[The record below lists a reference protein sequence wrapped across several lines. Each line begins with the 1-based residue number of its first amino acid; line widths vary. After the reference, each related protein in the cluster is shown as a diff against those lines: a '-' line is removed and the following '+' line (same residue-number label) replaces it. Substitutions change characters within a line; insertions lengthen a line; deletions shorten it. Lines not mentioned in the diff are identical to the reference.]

1 MPEYQDIELRSEEV
15 QEILTRVPH
24 WMIRWGNIII
34 LIIILTVLL
43 FTYIIRYPDMIVT
56 QITITTQN
64 PPEKLVARTS
74 GKIAKIL
81 VEDRV
86 EVEPSTP
93 LAIIENT
100 ANYKDVF
107 KLKEYVNSLSI
118 DKVQFVFP
126 FENFSALQLGEIQNA
141 FTLFEKDYIVYDLNV
156 DLKPYSI
163 EKNAQSLEINQL
175 NERMLLMQEQQKIS
189 LNELQLKKLELER
202 YRTLHQKGVIA
213 SQEWESKN
221 LDYLQ
226 TEKNVKNISSQL
238 SQMRSSIND
247 LNRNS
252 SNTRINETKDNTSLL
267 RNVLQSFNQ
276 LKKAINDW
284 ELAYV
289 LRSSVKGKVSFMQ
302 IWVENQTINAGEEV
316 FTIVPTDNKSY
327 IGKVK
332 APALN
337 SGKIKVD
344 QDVNIRLANF
354 PDREFGIIK
363 GKVKSISLTP
373 DKEGNLLIDISLP
386 DGIQTS
392 YEKKII
398 FQQEMS
404 GTADIVTEDLR
415 LIERLL
421 YQFRDVFNRPSQIT
435 TSSNKNPSSN

>member
-15 QEILTRVPH
+15 QDILTRVPH

-34 LIIILTVLL
+34 LIILLIVMLFSYFMKYPDILT
-43 FTYIIRYPDMIVT
+43 T
-56 QITITTQN
+56 QVTITTQN
-64 PPEKLVARTS
+64 PPEKLVARTT
-74 GKIAKIL
+74 GKIAEIL
-81 VEDRV
+81 VEDRI
-86 EVEPSTP
+86 EVEPKTP

-107 KLKEYVNSLSI
+107 YLKDCIDTISI
-118 DKVQFVFP
+118 NKTQFNFP
-126 FENFSALQLGEIQNA
+126 FEKFTLLQLGEIQNA
-141 FTLFEKDYIVYDLNV
+141 FSIFEKDYVAYDLNR

-163 EKNAQSLEINQL
+163 EIKAQGLETNQL
-175 NERMLLMQEQQKIS
+175 KNRLLLMQQQHEIS
-189 LNELQLKKLELER
+189 QNELQLKKQELER
-202 YRTLHQKGVIA
+202 YRKLHEKGVIA
-213 SQEWESKN
+213 TQEWESKN

-226 TEKNVKNISSQL
+226 TEKNVRNVSSQL

-252 SNTRINETKDNTSLL
+252 SNTKINETKENSILH
-267 RNVLQSFNQ
+267 RNVMQSFNQ

-284 ELAYV
+284 ELTYV
-289 LRSSVKGKVSFMQ
+289 LRSSIKGKVSFMQ
-302 IWVENQTINAGEEV
+302 IWVENQTINAGEQV
-316 FTIVPTDNKSY
+316 FTIVPTDNKNY

-332 APALN
+332 APAQN
-337 SGKIKVD
+337 SGKIKVN

-386 DGIQTS
+386 NGIATS

-398 FQQEMS
+398 LQQEMS

-421 YQFRDVFNRPSQIT
+421 YQFRDIFKR
-435 TSSNKNPSSN
+435 

>member
-34 LIIILTVLL
+34 VILLLIMMM
-43 FTYIIRYPDMIVT
+43 FAYFMKYPDIITT

-64 PPEKLVARTS
+64 PPEKLVARTT
-74 GKIAKIL
+74 GKIAEIL
-81 VEDRV
+81 VEDRI
-86 EVEPSTP
+86 EVTPKTP

-107 KLKEYVNSLSI
+107 KLKECVDTISI
-118 DKVQFVFP
+118 NKTQFNFP
-126 FENFSALQLGEIQNA
+126 FEKFTFMQLGEIQSA
-141 FTLFEKDYIVYDLNV
+141 FTIFEKDYVAYDLNR

-163 EKNAQSLEINQL
+163 EKNAQGLETNQL
-175 NERMLLMQEQQKIS
+175 KERFQLQQQQYQIS
-189 LNELQLKKLELER
+189 QNELQLKKQKLDRQKEI
-202 YRTLHQKGVIA
+202 YDKGVI
-213 SQEWESKN
+213 STQEWEN
-221 LDYLQ
+221 QEMDYLQ
-226 TEKNVKNISSQL
+226 AEKNVKNISSQL

-252 SNTRINETKDNTSLL
+252 GNTRVNETKENINLL

-289 LRSSVKGKVSFMQ
+289 LRSSIKGQVSFMQ
-302 IWVENQTINAGEEV
+302 IWLENQTINSGEQV
-316 FTIVPTDNKSY
+316 FTIVPTDNKNY

-332 APALN
+332 APAQN
-337 SGKIKVD
+337 SGKIKVN

-373 DKEGNLLIDISLP
+373 DKEGDLLIDISLP
-386 DGIQTS
+386 NGIETS
-392 YEKKII
+392 YDKKII

-421 YQFRDVFNRPSQIT
+421 YQFRDVFSRQSQT
-435 TSSNKNPSSN
+435 TSSNKNP

>member
-34 LIIILTVLL
+34 VILLLIMMM
-43 FTYIIRYPDMIVT
+43 FSYFMKYPDIITT

-64 PPEKLVARTS
+64 PPEKLVARTT
-74 GKIAKIL
+74 GKISKIL
-81 VEDRV
+81 VEDRI
-86 EVEPSTP
+86 EVEPKTP

-107 KLKEYVNSLSI
+107 KLKECVDTISI
-118 DKVQFVFP
+118 NKTQFNFP
-126 FENFSALQLGEIQNA
+126 FEKFTLLQLGEIQNA
-141 FTLFEKDYIVYDLNV
+141 FTIFEKDYIAYDLNR

-163 EKNAQSLEINQL
+163 EKNAQGLETNQL
-175 NERMLLMQEQQKIS
+175 KERLQLQQQQYQIS
-189 LNELQLKKLELER
+189 QNELQLKKQKLDRQKEI
-202 YRTLHQKGVIA
+202 YDKGVI
-213 SQEWESKN
+213 STQEWENQKM
-221 LDYLQ
+221 DYLQ
-226 TEKNVKNISSQL
+226 AEKNVKNISSQL

-252 SNTRINETKDNTSLL
+252 GNTRVNETKENINLL

-289 LRSSVKGKVSFMQ
+289 LRSSVKGQVSFMQ
-302 IWVENQTINAGEEV
+302 IWVENQTINSGEQV
-316 FTIVPTDNKSY
+316 FTIVPTDNKNY

-332 APALN
+332 APAQN
-337 SGKIKVD
+337 SGKIKID

-386 DGIQTS
+386 NGIETS
-392 YEKKII
+392 YDKKII

-421 YQFRDVFNRPSQIT
+421 YQFRDIFSRQSET
-435 TSSNKNPSSN
+435 TSSNKNS

>member
-1 MPEYQDIELRSEEV
+1 MPEYREIELRSEEV

-24 WMIRWGNIII
+24 WMIRWGNIILLLI
-34 LIIILTVLL
+34 LFMMML
-43 FTYIIRYPDMIVT
+43 FSYFMKYPDIITT
-56 QITITTQN
+56 QIVITTQN
-64 PPEKLVARTS
+64 PPEKLVARTT

-86 EVEPSTP
+86 EVEPKMP

-100 ANYKDVF
+100 ANYNDVF
-107 KLKEYVNSLSI
+107 SLIACI
-118 DKVQFVFP
+118 DTISVHKTQFNFP
-126 FENFSALQLGEIQNA
+126 FDKLYALQLGEIQNA
-141 FTLFEKDYIVYDLNV
+141 FTIFEKEYIAYDLNR

-163 EKNAQSLEINQL
+163 EKKAQSQETNQL
-175 NERMLLMQEQQKIS
+175 KERLLLTQQQYQIS
-189 LNELQLKKLELER
+189 QNELQLKKQELER
-202 YRTLHQKGVIA
+202 FKKLYVKGVIA
-213 SQEWESKN
+213 AQEWESKN
-221 LDYLQ
+221 LDFLQ
-226 TEKNVKNISSQL
+226 TEKNVRNISSQL

-252 SNTRINETKDNTSLL
+252 GNTRINETKDNINLL

-289 LRSSVKGKVSFMQ
+289 LQSSVKGKVSFMQ
-302 IWVENQTINAGEEV
+302 IWNENQTINAGEQV
-316 FTIVPTDNKSY
+316 FTIVPTDNKNY
-327 IGKVK
+327 IAKVK
-332 APALN
+332 APAQN
-337 SGKIKVD
+337 SGKIKVN
-344 QDVNIRLANF
+344 QDVNIRLANY

-373 DKEGNLLIDISLP
+373 DKEGNLLLDVSLP
-386 DGIQTS
+386 KGIETS
-392 YEKKII
+392 YDKKIL

-421 YQFRDVFNRPSQIT
+421 YQFRGIFKR
-435 TSSNKNPSSN
+435 

>member
-1 MPEYQDIELRSEEV
+1 MPNHNDIELRSEEV

-34 LIIILTVLL
+34 LIILSIVMLFSYFIKYPDILTA
-43 FTYIIRYPDMIVT
+43 

-64 PPEKLVARTS
+64 PPEKLVTRST

-81 VEDRV
+81 VEDRT
-86 EVEPSTP
+86 EVSPKTP

-100 ANYKDVF
+100 ANYTDVF
-107 KLKEYVNSLSI
+107 NLKNLVDTISINTTAFNFPI
-118 DKVQFVFP
+118 DKC
-126 FENFSALQLGEIQNA
+126 AAMQLGEVQNA
-141 FTLFEKDYIVYDLNV
+141 FIIFEKDYIAYDLNR
-156 DLKPYSI
+156 DLNPYGI
-163 EKNAQSLEINQL
+163 EKTAQGLETNQL
-175 NERMLLMQEQQKIS
+175 KERLLLMQQQHEIS
-189 LNELQLKKLELER
+189 QNELQIKKQELER
-202 YRTLHQKGVIA
+202 FRTLHEKGIIA

-226 TEKNVKNISSQL
+226 TEKNVRNSSSQL

-252 SNTRINETKDNTSLL
+252 GNTRINESKDNINLL

-289 LRSSVKGKVSFMQ
+289 LRSSIKGQVSFMQ
-302 IWVENQTINAGEEV
+302 IWVENQTINSGEQV
-316 FTIVPTDNKSY
+316 FTIVPTDSKNY

-332 APALN
+332 APAQN
-337 SGKIKVD
+337 SGKIKIN
-344 QDVNIRLANF
+344 QEVNIRLANF

-373 DKEGNLLIDISLP
+373 DKEGNLLLDISLP
-386 DGIQTS
+386 TGIETS

-421 YQFRDVFNRPSQIT
+421 YQFRDIFKR
-435 TSSNKNPSSN
+435 

>member
-1 MPEYQDIELRSEEV
+1 MPKYQDIELRSEEV

-34 LIIILTVLL
+34 VILLLLMMMFAYFMKYPDILT
-43 FTYIIRYPDMIVT
+43 T

-64 PPEKLVARTS
+64 PPEKLVARTT

-86 EVEPSTP
+86 EVDPKTP

-107 KLKEYVNSLSI
+107 QLIACVDTISI
-118 DKVQFVFP
+118 NKTQFNFP
-126 FENFSALQLGEIQNA
+126 FEKLNVLQLGEIQNA
-141 FTLFEKDYIVYDLNV
+141 FTIFEKDYIAYDLNR

-163 EKNAQSLEINQL
+163 EKNAQSQETNQL
-175 NERMLLMQEQQKIS
+175 KERLLLTQQQYEIS
-189 LNELQLKKLELER
+189 IEELQLKSKEFAR
-202 YRTLHQKGVIA
+202 QKYLFEKDVISA
-213 SQEWESKN
+213 QESENSKR
-221 LDYLQ
+221 DYLQ
-226 TEKNVKNISSQL
+226 AEKNVRNISSQL

-252 SNTRINETKDNTSLL
+252 SNTRVNETKDNINLL

-302 IWVENQTINAGEEV
+302 IWVENQTINSGEQV
-316 FTIVPTDNKSY
+316 FTIVPTDNKNY

-332 APALN
+332 APAQN
-337 SGKIKVD
+337 SGKIKVN

-386 DGIQTS
+386 NGIETS
-392 YEKKII
+392 YDKKII

-404 GTADIVTEDLR
+404 GTADVVTEDLR

-421 YQFRDVFNRPSQIT
+421 YQFRDIFSRQSQT
-435 TSSNKNPSSN
+435 TSSNKNP